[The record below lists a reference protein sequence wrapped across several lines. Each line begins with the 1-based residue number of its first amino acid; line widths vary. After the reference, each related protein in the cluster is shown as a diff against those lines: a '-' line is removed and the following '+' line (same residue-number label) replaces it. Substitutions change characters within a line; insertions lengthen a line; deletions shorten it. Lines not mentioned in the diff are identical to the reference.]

1 MASRPAQVCS
11 SDATWEEP
19 HEQRGG
25 GTKNVGD
32 PHSIKLDS
40 GLSLPTNMG
49 PEAHMAV
56 YWGQDE
62 EGSVHKLRS
71 EGKEHTALM

>member
-1 MASRPAQVCS
+1 M
-11 SDATWEEP
+11 
-19 HEQRGG
+19 
-25 GTKNVGD
+25 GD
-32 PHSIKLDS
+32 PHSTKLDS
-40 GLSLPTNMG
+40 GLSVPTTMG

-71 EGKEHTALM
+71 EGKKHTALKQ